1 MAGDDCG
8 LAAGGVGHDPAHHAP
23 LPTDEDAMIL
33 RQSTAVT
40 VEVGP
45 FLDSTDG
52 STAETGLTITQPD
65 IRLSKNGGSFAQ
77 KSAAGTATHME
88 NGYYS
93 VSLSTTDTNTVGRLR
108 LHVNKSGAL
117 PVWMDFQVVEEA
129 VYDALFASG
138 AVGPL
143 LANSTGSGLSAI
155 PWNSAWDAEV
165 QSECAD
171 ALNAYDPPTNAEMEA
186 RTLAAASYATASAL
200 QTVDDAVDA
209 IKAVTDN
216 LPDGGAL
223 SSLATASALQ
233 TVDYVVDA
241 IKAVTDNLPDGGA
254 LSSLAT
260 ASALST
266 VDSVVD
272 AIKVTTD
279 KLDDT
284 LELDNTVYRFT
295 ANALEQAPSGGA
307 SAADIADAVWEEVLA
322 DHSGTAGSAAEQLAA
337 AGAAGDPWATALP
350 GSYTEGQAGKIVST
364 VGTVV
369 DAIKAVT
376 DNLPDGGALSSLA
389 TASAL
394 STVDNVVDAIKAVT
408 DNLPDSGALS
418 SLATAAE
425 LAKVPK
431 SDGTATWNATAA
443 AQIQSKAADA
453 LTAYDPPTKDELDSG
468 LAGLNIPTA
477 AAIADA
483 VLDEALS
490 GHTTAGSL
498 GKAVAD
504 IKSDTAAIL
513 EDTGT

>member
-1 MAGDDCG
+1 
-8 LAAGGVGHDPAHHAP
+8 
-23 LPTDEDAMIL
+23 
-33 RQSTAVT
+33 
-40 VEVGP
+40 
-45 FLDSTDG
+45 
-52 STAETGLTITQPD
+52 
-65 IRLSKNGGSFAQ
+65 
-77 KSAAGTATHME
+77 
-88 NGYYS
+88 
-93 VSLSTTDTNTVGRLR
+93 
-108 LHVNKSGAL
+108 
-117 PVWMDFQVVEEA
+117 VWMDFQVVEEA

-143 LANSTGSGLSAI
+143 PANSTGSGLSAI

-223 SSLATASALQ
+223 SSLATASALHTVDNVVDAIKAVTDNLPDGGALSSLATASALQ
-233 TVDYVVDA
+233 TVDNVVDA

-376 DNLPDGGALSSLA
+376 DNLPDSGALSSLA

-431 SDGTATWNATAA
+431 SDGTATWNAT
-443 AQIQSKAADA
+443 
-453 LTAYDPPTKDELDSG
+453 
-468 LAGLNIPTA
+468 
-477 AAIADA
+477 
-483 VLDEALS
+483 
-490 GHTTAGSL
+490 
-498 GKAVAD
+498 
-504 IKSDTAAIL
+504 
-513 EDTGT
+513 